1 MQSKE
6 KGFTFVE
13 MLLVLT
19 IITVVS
25 LTIFTQ
31 GSKGFEARENNHF
44 YDLLVRDIL
53 YIQSMSLKNRDK
65 TVLEFNEKKRYYQA
79 KYRDS
84 NKLIFQ
90 RDLPQKLKILNTSTI
105 NKVGFNERGNAS
117 YVGKIVFEIEGDVK
131 ELFVYL
137 GAGRVYL
144 NEG

>member
-6 KGFTFVE
+6 SGFSFVE

-19 IITVVS
+19 IISVIS
-25 LTIFTQ
+25 IIIFTL
-31 GSKGFEARENNHF
+31 GNNGFQKREHNHF
-44 YDLLVRDIL
+44 YDLLIRDIL
-53 YIQSMSLKNRDK
+53 YIQSMSLKNKEK
-65 TVLEFNEKKRYYQA
+65 TVIEFSEKNSLYQA

-90 RDLPQKLKILNTSTI
+90 REMPQKLKILNNSTI
-105 NKVGFNERGNAS
+105 NRIGFNERGNAS
-117 YVGKIVFEIEGDVK
+117 YVGKIIFDIDNNVK
-131 ELFVYL
+131 EVFVYL